1 MSNPPGQAPRI
12 LVARSLLVLLV
23 VPLAVLALLA
33 STTACGSVG
42 VGGGDGLNLLS
53 VDQEWAMRD
62 DLRRQ
67 VAQKYRVLDDRSA
80 TAYLNR
86 IGREIAGRTALG
98 NRRWDFGLVDDPKV
112 NAFNLPGGLV
122 YVNAGLVR
130 EADRLDQLTGVLAHE
145 VGHGVARHGTEMMTR
160 AYGLELLASIALGR
174 DPSQGE
180 QVLAQVVGT
189 GVLNNYSRAAER
201 EADELGV
208 RFTHAAG
215 FDPRGM
221 PDFFRKLQARRQR
234 DPNAVERFFSSHPV
248 DAERI
253 ADTEALIGAL
263 PAKRSLVRDSPEFQK
278 FRSRLR

>member
-1 MSNPPGQAPRI
+1 MSRHPGPSRI
-12 LVARSLLVLLV
+12 LAAG
-23 VPLAVLALLA
+23 AVLAACAAL
-33 STTACGSVG
+33 SMVVACGSLG
-42 VGGGDGLNLLS
+42 TGGGDGLNLLS
-53 VDQEWAMRD
+53 VEQEWAMRD

-67 VAQKYRVLDDRSA
+67 VAAKYRVVDDRRA

-98 NRRWDFGLVDDPKV
+98 NRRWDFGLVDDPNV

-122 YVNAGLVR
+122 YVHTGLVR
-130 EADRLDQLTGVLAHE
+130 EAERLDQLAGVLSHE
-145 VGHGVARHGTEMMTR
+145 IGHGVARHGTEQMTR

-189 GVLNNYSRAAER
+189 GVLNNYSREAER
-201 EADELGV
+201 EADGLGV
-208 RFTHAAG
+208 RFSHAAG

-221 PDFFRKLQARRQR
+221 PDFFRRLQARRQR

-253 ADTEALIGAL
+253 ADTEQLIAGL
-263 PAKRSLVRDSPEFQK
+263 PAKRSLVRDSPAFQS